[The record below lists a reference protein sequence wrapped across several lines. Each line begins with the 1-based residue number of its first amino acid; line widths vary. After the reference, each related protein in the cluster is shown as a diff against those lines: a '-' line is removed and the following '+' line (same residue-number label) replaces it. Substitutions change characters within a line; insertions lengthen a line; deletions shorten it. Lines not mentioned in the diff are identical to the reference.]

1 MFKTKIILTS
11 IIFTT
16 FLIFTSA
23 VKNKTRIIEKKLTNL
38 HNIVL
43 LKKKDLNESQ
53 LDYYYLTSPTEIE
66 RRLNLIGFNNYHPIA
81 YSKIF
86 LNISDFNH
94 LQNKLSSLN
103 EKKTKKK

>member
-11 IIFTT
+11 IIFIT

-23 VKNKTRIIEKKLTNL
+23 VKNKTRVIEKKLTNL
-38 HNIVL
+38 HTSVL
-43 LKKKDLNESQ
+43 LKNKDLNESQ

-66 RRLNLIGFNNYHPIA
+66 RRLDLIGFNNYYPIA